1 MRKFLAAALIA
12 AGFATIH
19 APAEAQDYPD
29 RTVTIVVPFTAGGP
43 TDTVTRLVAEA
54 MQRDLGQQIIV
65 ENVQGAGGTIGAGR
79 VAKAE
84 PDGYTLLLH
93 HIGMATSATL
103 YRSLPYNP
111 REAFAPIGLVTEV
124 PMTIV
129 ARADLAP
136 KDAAELIAYLKEN
149 KDTVNYANAGIGAAS
164 HLCGMLL
171 MREIGAKLTTVPYKG
186 TGPAMTDLIG
196 GQVDLMCDQ
205 TTNTTNQIKAG
216 KIKGYAVTAPQR
228 LEVLPDLPTTQEA
241 GLPGVQ
247 VAIWHGLY
255 APKGTPEAVVK
266 RLTSALQKA
275 LTDENVIQRFAE
287 LGTAPVTEA
296 DATPEAL
303 STRLA
308 GEIDRWAP
316 VITDAGEFA
325 D

>member
-1 MRKFLAAALIA
+1 MRKFVAAALVA
-12 AGFATIH
+12 AAALSLGAQGR
-19 APAEAQDYPD
+19 AQDYPN
-29 RTVTIVVPFTAGGP
+29 RTITVVVPFTAGGP

-111 REAFAPIGLVTEV
+111 REAFAPIGLVTDV

-129 ARADLAP
+129 SRADFPP
-136 KDAAELIAYLKEN
+136 KNASELVAYLKEN
-149 KDTVNYANAGIGAAS
+149 GDKVNYANAGIGAAS

-171 MREIGAKLTTVPYKG
+171 MRDIGTKLTTVPYKG

-196 GQVDLMCDQ
+196 GQVDIMCDQ
-205 TTNTTNQIKAG
+205 TTNTTNQIKGG
-216 KIKGYAVTAPQR
+216 KIKGYAVTTPQR
-228 LEVLPDLPTTQEA
+228 LQVLADLPTTQEA

-247 VAIWHGLY
+247 VTIWHGLY
-255 APKGTPEAVVK
+255 APKGTPDAVVQ
-266 RLTSALQKA
+266 RLTASLQKA
-275 LTDENVIQRFAE
+275 LQDQNVVQRFAE
-287 LGTAPVTEA
+287 LGTAPVSQA

-303 STRLA
+303 GKRLNS
-308 GEIDRWAP
+308 EIDRWAP
-316 VITDAGEFA
+316 VIKDAGEFA